1 MPDLSLAI
9 LYVDDPAAS
18 AAFYADLLGQ
28 PLVHLGLIILA
39 TERGLCCRNI
49 GSSGR

>member
-1 MPDLSLAI
+1 MPRRSNPGATVVPDLSLVI

-28 PLVHLGLIILA
+28 APG
-39 TERGLCCRNI
+39 
-49 GSSGR
+49 